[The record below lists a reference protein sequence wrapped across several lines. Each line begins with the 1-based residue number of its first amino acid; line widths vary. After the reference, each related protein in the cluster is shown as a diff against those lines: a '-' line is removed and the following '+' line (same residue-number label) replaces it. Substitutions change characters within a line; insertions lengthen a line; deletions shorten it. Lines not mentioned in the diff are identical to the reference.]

1 MGIHREKREK
11 EQCQEVATMVQIS
24 PMVTLVSM
32 AETQGFTDILKV
44 DVLNHKQTLVST
56 VETLV
61 FMVES
66 LVFMVETLDFTAILK
81 VAAQNPNQTLVMV
94 STTEILAA
102 VSREEMM

>member
-1 MGIHREKREK
+1 
-11 EQCQEVATMVQIS
+11 MVQIS
-24 PMVTLVSM
+24 PMVTLVSI
-32 AETQGFTDILKV
+32 AETLGFTDILKV

-56 VETLV
+56 VVTLV

-102 VSREEMM
+102 VSMEVMM